1 MLPKISNLGL
11 NVNFNILKAQWFLC
25 QELMILIELL
35 LQYSIN
41 DRITED
47 LDKSIFTIQNNLQN
61 YVTIM
66 ITIYRKKDSRIY
78 YSSFLS

>member
-1 MLPKISNLGL
+1 MVFMPR
-11 NVNFNILKAQWFLC
+11 VNDPDWTT
-25 QELMILIELL
+25 

-47 LDKSIFTIQNNLQN
+47 LDKYIFTIQNSLQN
-61 YVTIM
+61 CVNVM
-66 ITIYRKKDSRIY
+66 ITMLYRLKDSRIY

>member
-1 MLPKISNLGL
+1 MVFMPR
-11 NVNFNILKAQWFLC
+11 VNDPDWTI
-25 QELMILIELL
+25 

-47 LDKSIFTIQNNLQN
+47 LDKYIFTIQNSLQN
-61 YVTIM
+61 CVNVM
-66 ITIYRKKDSRIY
+66 IYRLKDSRIY

>member
-1 MLPKISNLGL
+1 MVFMPR
-11 NVNFNILKAQWFLC
+11 VNDPDWTT
-25 QELMILIELL
+25 

-47 LDKSIFTIQNNLQN
+47 LDKSIFTIRNNLQN
-61 YVTIM
+61 CVTIM
-66 ITIYRKKDSRIY
+66 ITIYRKKDSRIN